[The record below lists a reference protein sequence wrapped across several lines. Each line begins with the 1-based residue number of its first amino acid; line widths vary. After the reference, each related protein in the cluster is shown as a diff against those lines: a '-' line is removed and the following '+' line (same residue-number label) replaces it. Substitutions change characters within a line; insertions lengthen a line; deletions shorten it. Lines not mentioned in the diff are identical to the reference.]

1 MARHFEK
8 KATIKDIA
16 DKAKVS
22 KSTVSRVINNSHSV
36 NEKKRKA
43 VLAAMKKLDFR
54 PNQLARGLAGG
65 RSNTIGVVTHDIG
78 SPFYDS
84 VARGVAIGLGET
96 RYSPIFIDGQWNE
109 DAEENAIHTLM
120 ERRVDGVI
128 LIGGTVAAKKLNQ
141 IREEIPLVVAGRE
154 IAEWENGCFFIDNF
168 AGSYEATKYLIES
181 GHTDI
186 AFISGIKNHQDAIR
200 RKKGYIQALVDSGI
214 EPNEALFLEGDFRAP
229 SGVLAAESLLN
240 RNTRFSA
247 IFASNDEMAIGA
259 RLYLY
264 RRGIRVPEDVSV
276 VGFDDQPTSAFV
288 TPPLTTIRQ
297 PAFEL
302 GSVAAKALVHLLDD
316 EPYDVPELSTKLVIS
331 RSCRQR
337 WYRRRTGSRHS
348 ANYEV
353 SAAQAFREALWRQR
367 AGLA

>member
-1 MARHFEK
+1 MNRKHEK
-8 KATIKDIA
+8 KSTIKDIA

-22 KSTVSRVINNSHSV
+22 KSTVSRVINNSRSV

-84 VARGVAIGLGET
+84 VARGVAIELGESP
-96 RYSPIFIDGQWNE
+96 YSPIFVDGQWKEEVEE
-109 DAEENAIHTLM
+109 DAIHTLL
-120 ERRVDGVI
+120 ERRVDGLI
-128 LIGGTVAAKKLNQ
+128 LIGGTVSQKKLNKF
-141 IREEIPLVVAGRE
+141 RDEIPLVVAGRE
-154 IAEWENGCFFIDNF
+154 IADWEDGCFFIDNF

-181 GHTDI
+181 GHTEI
-186 AFISGIKNHQDAIR
+186 AFIGGIKNHQDAIR
-200 RKKGYIQALVDSGI
+200 RKKGYTQALIDSGI
-214 EPNEALFLEGDFRAP
+214 EVNEALMFEGDFRAP

-264 RRGIRVPEDVSV
+264 RRGVRVPEDISV

-288 TPPLTTIRQ
+288 TPPLTTVRQ

-302 GSVAAKALVHLLDD
+302 GGVAAKALVHLLDD
-316 EPYDVPELSTKLVIS
+316 EPYDLPELSTKLIIRESVA
-331 RSCRQR
+331 
-337 WYRRRTGSRHS
+337 RRK
-348 ANYEV
+348 
-353 SAAQAFREALWRQR
+353 
-367 AGLA
+367 

>member
-1 MARHFEK
+1 MNRKYEK
-8 KATIKDIA
+8 KPTIKDIA

-22 KSTVSRVINNSHSV
+22 KSTVSRVINNSRSV

-84 VARGVAIGLGET
+84 VARGVAIELGESP
-96 RYSPIFIDGQWNE
+96 YSPIFVDGQWHDE
-109 DAEENAIHTLM
+109 VEENAIHTLI
-120 ERRVDGVI
+120 ERRVDGLI
-128 LIGGTVAAKKLNQ
+128 LIGGTVSQKKLNK
-141 IREEIPLVVAGRE
+141 IRDEIPLVVAGRE
-154 IAEWENGCFFIDNF
+154 ISDWEDSCFYIDNF
-168 AGSYEATKYLIES
+168 AGSYEATKYLIDS
-181 GHTDI
+181 GHTEI

-200 RKKGYIQALVDSGI
+200 RKKGYTQALKDSGI
-214 EPNEALFLEGDFRAP
+214 EVNEALMFEGDFRAP

-240 RNTRFSA
+240 RSTRFSA

-264 RRGIRVPEDVSV
+264 RRGIRVPEDISV

-288 TPPLTTIRQ
+288 TPPLTTVRQ

-302 GSVAAKALVHLLDD
+302 GGAAAKALVHLLDD
-316 EPYDVPELSTKLVIS
+316 KPYELPELSTKLIIRESVA
-331 RSCRQR
+331 
-337 WYRRRTGSRHS
+337 RRK
-348 ANYEV
+348 
-353 SAAQAFREALWRQR
+353 
-367 AGLA
+367 

>member
-1 MARHFEK
+1 MNRNKTK
-8 KATIKDIA
+8 KPTIKDIA

-22 KSTVSRVINNSHSV
+22 KSTVSRVINNSRSV

-43 VLAAMKKLDFR
+43 VLAAMKKLDFK

-84 VARGVAIGLGET
+84 VARGVAIGLGASP
-96 RYSPIFIDGQWNE
+96 YSPIFIDGQWNATVE
-109 DAEENAIHTLM
+109 QDAIYTLI
-120 ERRVDGVI
+120 ERRVDGLI
-128 LIGGTVAAKKLNQ
+128 LIGGTVAQKKLSK
-141 IREEIPLVVAGRE
+141 IRDEIPLVVAGRD
-154 IAEWENGCFFIDNF
+154 IPEWEDGCFFIDNF
-168 AGSYEATKYLIES
+168 AGGYEATRYLIES
-181 GHTDI
+181 GHHEI

-200 RKKGYIQALVDSGI
+200 RKKGYTQALKDAGI
-214 EPNEALFLEGDFRAP
+214 EINEALILEGDFRAP
-229 SGVLAAESLLN
+229 SGVLAAESLLS

-288 TPPLTTIRQ
+288 TPPLTTVRQ

-302 GSVAAKALVHLLDD
+302 GGVAAKALVHLLDD
-316 EPYDVPELSTKLVIS
+316 EPYEVPELATKLIIRESVA
-331 RSCRQR
+331 
-337 WYRRRTGSRHS
+337 RRP
-348 ANYEV
+348 
-353 SAAQAFREALWRQR
+353 
-367 AGLA
+367 

>member
-1 MARHFEK
+1 MTRHPNK
-8 KATIKDIA
+8 KPTIKDIA
-16 DKAKVS
+16 NKAKVS

-96 RYSPIFIDGQWNE
+96 PYSPIFVDGQWN
-109 DAEENAIHTLM
+109 AGVEEGAIQTLI
-120 ERRVDGVI
+120 ERRVDGLI
-128 LIGGTVAAKKLNQ
+128 LIGGSMAQKKLSK
-141 IREEIPLVVAGRE
+141 IREEIPLVVAGRD
-154 IAEWENGCFFIDNF
+154 IPEWEEGCFFIDNF
-168 AGSYEATKYLIES
+168 AGGYEATKYLIQC
-181 GHTDI
+181 GHTEI

-200 RKKGYIQALVDSGI
+200 RKKGYTQALIDSGI
-214 EPNEALFLEGDFRAP
+214 EVNQALIFDGDFRAA
-229 SGVLAAESLLN
+229 SGVLAAESLLG
-240 RNTRFSA
+240 RNTSFSA
-247 IFASNDEMAIGA
+247 IFASNDEMAFGA

-264 RRGIRVPEDVSV
+264 RRGIRVPDDISI

-288 TPPLTTIRQ
+288 TPPLTTVRQ

-302 GSVAAKALVHLLDD
+302 GGVAAMAIVQLLDD
-316 EPYDVPELSTKLVIS
+316 EPFDVPELSTRLVIRES
-331 RSCRQR
+331 VS
-337 WYRRRTGSRHS
+337 RRT
-348 ANYEV
+348 
-353 SAAQAFREALWRQR
+353 
-367 AGLA
+367 